1 MKFKV
6 AQFLLKKIAFSVKCN
21 FLLTGICTIFLGL
34 HDDSSGK
41 SVWLSSHNEKT
52 LHRVLKELN
61 RDNDTQNAKYPSGT
75 YDARIFSKKISFY
88 KNFEAIDDLLRVSCV
103 YGKVFTEPKD
113 KLLMRVR
120 SKEDHK

>member
-1 MKFKV
+1 MTRRMQNIPV
-6 AQFLLKKIAFSVKCN
+6 G
-21 FLLTGICTIFLGL
+21 LTT
-34 HDDSSGK
+34 
-41 SVWLSSHNEKT
+41 
-52 LHRVLKELN
+52 
-61 RDNDTQNAKYPSGT
+61 
-75 YDARIFSKKISFY
+75 KKISFY

>member
-1 MKFKV
+1 MLIESQWKD
-6 AQFLLKKIAFSVKCN
+6 IASP
-21 FLLTGICTIFLGL
+21 
-34 HDDSSGK
+34 
-41 SVWLSSHNEKT
+41 E
-52 LHRVLKELN
+52 VLKELN
-61 RDNDTQNAKYPSGT
+61 RDNDTQNEKYPSGT
-75 YDARIFSKKISFY
+75 YDAIIFSKKISFY